1 MDDAAR
7 RTGPNGDR
15 PDHGRLGPGSRHRSG
30 VPQRGRPR
38 RPGSGAT
45 AARGGVDRRFQ
56 PSAGQQRGTR
66 DRSSRSPVRVMR
78 QRPATARPSEPGGRR
93 ELARHL
99 AAGCQRTLVQGRRGK
114 AGALRRRAL
123 GGGGVEPR
131 RVVGGRPEVCG
142 ARGPDAD
149 GRPGRTAA
157 ACGLSASRSYG
168 RARPH
173 LLVPGSWARARS
185 ARLVWPV
192 GGLSDRPALLVE
204 MSWPSVP
211 AGHENY
217 GAAAARDDGDRLPA
231 RRFRPR
237 ADGPHVEAPYQ
248 SRQGDADQETAS
260 LSPRQLRVPPPNG
273 SQVAASLGS
282 PKSSTAA

>member
-56 PSAGQQRGTR
+56 PSAGPQRGTR

-78 QRPATARPSEPGGRR
+78 QRPVTARPSEPGGRR

-99 AAGCQRTLVQGRRGK
+99 AAGCQRTLVQGRWGK

-131 RVVGGRPEVCG
+131 RVVGGRSEVCG

-168 RARPH
+168 RARPPP
-173 LLVPGSWARARS
+173 LGTGELGAGPVGSSGVACRRPLRPARAAGRNVLALS
-185 ARLVWPV
+185 AR
-192 GGLSDRPALLVE
+192 
-204 MSWPSVP
+204 
-211 AGHENY
+211 
-217 GAAAARDDGDRLPA
+217 GAREL
-231 RRFRPR
+231 RRSR
-237 ADGPHVEAPYQ
+237 GPG
-248 SRQGDADQETAS
+248 RW
-260 LSPRQLRVPPPNG
+260 
-273 SQVAASLGS
+273 
-282 PKSSTAA
+282 